1 MSSAS
6 FRYAKFWIQYLESNH
21 SSWRDIQDEFEQIT
35 RAWTLLVGNASLSID
50 SKTRDDLI
58 LRYVNLL
65 QDYLE
70 YMGRWNEGY
79 IPWMEAALE
88 SAHRTGSLKSQFS
101 LLNNLGAGYT
111 DVGNIERAE
120 EYLQEA
126 LKISQQLGDIDSQM
140 SVANNLGALYFQNGR
155 RREALQQI
163 EAAYSIGMD
172 QRTIKAAHILNNLG
186 MTFQSLGLLDKAV
199 ECYDKALQIHQSN
212 QDDSGISASWNNYGI
227 WLAETG
233 DWQNARVYLEKA
245 LELRRKIGDR
255 SREAI
260 TLASLG
266 RVNTR
271 LANFKQAIR
280 YLERNCSRLF

>member
-6 FRYAKFWIQYLESNH
+6 YRYLKFWIQYLESNK
-21 SSWRDIQDEFEQIT
+21 SNWRLIQHEFEQIN
-35 RAWTLLVGNASLSID
+35 RAWTLLAGNTDLSIE

-88 SAHRTGSLKSQFS
+88 AARRTGSLPSQFS
-101 LLNNLGAGYT
+101 LLNNLGAGNT
-111 DVGNIERAE
+111 DLGNIERAE
-120 EYLQEA
+120 EHLQEA
-126 LKISQQLGDIDSQM
+126 LKISQQLGDLDSQM

-163 EAAYSIGMD
+163 EAAYSIGAD
-172 QRTIKAAHILNNLG
+172 QRTTKAAHVLNNLG
-186 MTFQSLGLLDKAV
+186 MTFQSLGILDKSV

-227 WLAETG
+227 LLAETG
-233 DWQNARVYLEKA
+233 DWQNACVYLEK
-245 LELRRKIGDR
+245 
-255 SREAI
+255 
-260 TLASLG
+260 
-266 RVNTR
+266 
-271 LANFKQAIR
+271 
-280 YLERNCSRLF
+280 